1 MKVSVDTN
9 VLVRA
14 LVLDDPD
21 QAKRAVDLLSNAKV
35 IAVSLPCLCELVWV
49 LTRVYKFSVVDIAS
63 AVRALIASPNVKAN
77 RPAVHAGLAVLEAG
91 GDFAD
96 GVIAFEGQWLGG
108 TTFVSFDKAAVTI
121 LSAQG
126 TSATLL

>member
-21 QAKRAVDLLSNAKV
+21 QAKRAVDLLANAKV

>member
-1 MKVSVDTN
+1 MNVSVDTN

-21 QAKRAVDLLSNAKV
+21 QAKRAVDLLANAKV
-35 IAVSLPCLCELVWV
+35 IAVSLPCFCELVWV
-49 LTRVYKFSVVDIAS
+49 LTRVYKFSVLDIAS
-63 AVRALIASPNVKAN
+63 AIRALIESPNVKAN

-91 GDFAD
+91 GGFAD

-108 TTFVSFDKAAVTI
+108 NTFVSFDKAAVTI